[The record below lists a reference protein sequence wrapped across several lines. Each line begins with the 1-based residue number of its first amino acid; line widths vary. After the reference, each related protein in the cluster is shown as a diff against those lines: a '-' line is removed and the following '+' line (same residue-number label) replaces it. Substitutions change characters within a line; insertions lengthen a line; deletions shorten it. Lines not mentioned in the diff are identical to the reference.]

1 MNKNHFKSE
10 VLLVPNLFK
19 NIKMY
24 KFYKGCKYKYVLTG
38 YILVF
43 NQ

>member
-24 KFYKGCKYKYVLTG
+24 KFYKYVLTG